1 MKTKAFFAL
10 ILLLSIAGCG
20 TRKKVEQQKPAKKE
34 VFTEVDI
41 PVATEQVRNFFD
53 EDVDGF
59 TFDDQ
64 TSVDASQA
72 AVSEQLY
79 DDADLSWKEVD
90 QEKTFRTVYFDFDS
104 DRIRPDQEDALEY
117 DISLVRD
124 QIRKHEESGNRSP
137 ITIVVEGHSC
147 HSAGSSV
154 YNLALS
160 ERRAKKL
167 KDRMVMAG
175 IPQEYIK
182 IVGRGQEMPAI
193 VNGAPV
199 NGDRA
204 AQWPNRR
211 DEIRV
216 IYA

>member
-1 MKTKAFFAL
+1 MKTKAFFTL
-10 ILLLSIAGCG
+10 VLLLSVAGCG
-20 TRKKVEQQKPAKKE
+20 SRKKLEQVPVQKE
-34 VFTEVDI
+34 VLTEVD
-41 PVATEQVRNFFD
+41 VQASRDQVRNFFD
-53 EDVDGF
+53 EDVADF

-64 TSVDASQA
+64 TSVDTEQA
-72 AVSEQLY
+72 TLSEQLF
-79 DDADLSWKEVD
+79 DESDWKEVA
-90 QEKTFRTVYFDFDS
+90 QEEIFKTVYFDFDS
-104 DRIRPDQEDALEY
+104 DRIRPDQEEVLEH
-117 DISLVRD
+117 DISLAMER
-124 QIRKHEESGNRSP
+124 IRKHEESGNKSP

-182 IVGRGQEMPAI
+182 IVGRGKEIPA
-193 VNGAPV
+193 VVDGSPV
-199 NGDRA
+199 HGDRA

-216 IYA
+216 IHA